1 MSQTKDG
8 PSVQVVTEG
17 ASQEPSTAPE
27 LAVQPRSKFAFPFSG
42 QPDIVR
48 STQKDLF
55 YQQRLQSQL
64 ADVVQ
69 QAKGTRY
76 YAAHQTQ
83 VKVASKALYYGLT
96 TLTGTQTLGEEY
108 CGILQIDERQLYPT
122 LGRRFLMVVLQ
133 TGAGFGVARVLAAI
147 RGWLQRRRLRRG
159 QTKAGRAEKML
170 GQAAALFKSDG
181 LLCQLSMVHLAV
193 FYFTGAYYSF
203 SKRLSGIRYVFMRR
217 LRQGENEGS
226 GYEILGALLGI
237 QLIVQAI
244 VRLKSWQNR
253 DKDID
258 GDEMETERR
267 DVCWS
272 ATTADMDLDR
282 SEADKDAVKD
292 EADACSSC
300 SQEPKEG
307 DDVEV
312 PSSSVATR
320 LEAGEI
326 EDIARLT
333 SSQQK
338 CTLCLSQRSHS
349 ASTLCGHLFCWS
361 CAFEWCQTHPECP
374 LCRQPLKLNQ
384 IMPVFNY

>member
-1 MSQTKDG
+1 MLLTKDE
-8 PSVQVVTEG
+8 PSVQVVAEG
-17 ASQEPSTAPE
+17 ANHEPSVAQE
-27 LAVQPRSKFAFPFSG
+27 LAVQQRSKFAFPFSG

-76 YAAHQTQ
+76 YAAHQTE
-83 VKVASKALYYGLT
+83 VEVASKALYYGLT

-159 QTKAGRAEKML
+159 QVKAGRVERTL
-170 GQAAALFKSDG
+170 GQAAAVFKGDG
-181 LLCQLSMVHLAV
+181 LLSQLSMVHLAV

-203 SKRLSGIRYVFMRR
+203 SKRLSGIRYVFMRK
-217 LRQGENEGS
+217 LRQGEDEGP
-226 GYEILGALLGI
+226 GYEILGALLSI

-244 VRLKSWQNR
+244 ARLRSWQNR
-253 DKDID
+253 DEDND
-258 GDEMETERR
+258 DDEMEATRR

-272 ATTADMDLDR
+272 VTTADMDLDR
-282 SEADKDAVKD
+282 PEAGEVATNEKS
-292 EADACSSC
+292 DACSSC
-300 SQEPKEG
+300 SYEPREG
-307 DDVEV
+307 DDAER
-312 PSSSVATR
+312 SSSGVATK
-320 LEAGEI
+320 LEASEI

-333 SSQQK
+333 SSQQNARDAK
-338 CTLCLSQRSHS
+338 
-349 ASTLCGHLFCWS
+349 
-361 CAFEWCQTHPECP
+361 
-374 LCRQPLKLNQ
+374 LK
-384 IMPVFNY
+384 